1 MSDFLRP
8 HGLSSA
14 RILCPW
20 DFPGKNTGVG
30 CPSLLQGIF
39 PTQGSNPG
47 LLHCRWILYWQPP
60 GKPYWEKYMKQ
71 VFSGMEQ
78 YWVVCGSNGS
88 MWGKLHIFPGLLS
101 RRNQGIVE
109 QRPTESWA
117 EETEVRIWGCIAAE
131 ICGTQ
136 CIREEGSEQRLQKP
150 LKWLPRVLHNAELCL
165 HMTRFLEAQQSTITQ
180 EQIVS

>member
-1 MSDFLRP
+1 MDFR
-8 HGLSSA
+8 LSGSSVHMISQA
-14 RILCPW
+14 RTLEW
-20 DFPGKNTGVG
+20 VALLFSRGS
-30 CPSLLQGIF
+30 SLPRDRIQVSCTAGGFFTDSLQGSPNF
-39 PTQGSNPG
+39 
-47 LLHCRWILYWQPP
+47 W
-60 GKPYWEKYMKQ
+60 YWEKYLKQ

-78 YWVVCGSNGS
+78 YWVVCGSKGS

-117 EETEVRIWGCIAAE
+117 EETEVRIWGCVAAE

-150 LKWLPRVLHNAELCL
+150 LKWLPRVLHNTELCL